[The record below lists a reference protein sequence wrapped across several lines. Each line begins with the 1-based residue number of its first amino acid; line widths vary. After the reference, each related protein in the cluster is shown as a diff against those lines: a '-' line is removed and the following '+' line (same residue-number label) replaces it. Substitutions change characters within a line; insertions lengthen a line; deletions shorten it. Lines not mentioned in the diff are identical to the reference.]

1 MHDPFGHHIT
11 YLRISI
17 TDRCN
22 ERCLYCM
29 PQDHQ
34 EWLPHAEILTF
45 EEIFRLTQIF
55 AGMGVTKIRVTGG
68 EPLTRRNVLQ
78 LFRLLS
84 EVEALRDIGVSTNGS
99 LLAREVAPGGPTMA
113 QELQGLRVNSA
124 NISLDSLDPGTFRQ
138 ITGRDYLA
146 TTLAGIA
153 AAKQAGIEKIKLN
166 AVLLRGRNEHQLG
179 DLIEFALQEDLLLR
193 FIELMPVSDAE
204 VLGDNTFL
212 PIAEARRRIERQF
225 GPLIPDPAFRTN
237 GPAVYWKI
245 SGTGQRIG
253 FIGAMTDLHFCETCN
268 KMRLTCD
275 GKIRPCLGSH
285 LEFDIKEPLRAGAS
299 DGALRRFILD
309 VVARKPEKH
318 AFRLNYQPG
327 RKMVAIGG

>member
-1 MHDPFGHHIT
+1 
-11 YLRISI
+11 
-17 TDRCN
+17 
-22 ERCLYCM
+22 M

-45 EEIFRLTQIF
+45 EEIFRLTQVF
-55 AGMGVTKIRVTGG
+55 AGLGVSKIRVTGG
-68 EPLTRRNVLQ
+68 EPLTRRNVLE

-84 EVEALRDIGVSTNGS
+84 QIAAIRDIGVSTNGS
-99 LLAREVAPGGPTMA
+99 LLARKVGPGEATMA
-113 QELQGLRVNSA
+113 EALQGLRVNSA

-146 TTLAGIA
+146 ETLAGIA
-153 AAKQAGIEKIKLN
+153 AAKRAGIEKVKLN
-166 AVLLRGRNEHQLG
+166 AVLLRGRNDHQLG
-179 DLIEFALQEDLLLR
+179 DLVEFARQEDLLLR
-193 FIELMPVSDAE
+193 FIELMPVSDAD
-204 VLGDNTFL
+204 VLSDDNFL
-212 PIAEARRRIERQF
+212 PIAEARRRLERRF

-237 GPAVYWKI
+237 GPAVYWKV

-285 LEFDIKEPLRAGAS
+285 LEFDIKGPLRAGAS
-299 DGALRRFILD
+299 DAELRRLILD
-309 VVARKPEKH
+309 VVARKPEQH

>member
-1 MHDPFGHHIT
+1 MQDPFGHHIT
-11 YLRISI
+11 YLRISV

-34 EWLPHAEILTF
+34 EWLPHAEILCF
-45 EEIFRLTQIF
+45 EEIYRLTRIF
-55 AGMGVTKIRVTGG
+55 AEMGVSKIRVTGG

-78 LFRLLS
+78 LFELLS
-84 EVEALRDIGVSTNGS
+84 RVEGVRDIGVSTNGS
-99 LLAREVAPGGPTMA
+99 LLAREATPGGPTIA
-113 QELQGLRVNSA
+113 QELKRLRVNSA
-124 NISLDSLDPGTFRQ
+124 NISLDSLDPGTFRL

-146 TTLAGIA
+146 ATLAGIA
-153 AAKQAGIEKIKLN
+153 AAKRAGIEKIKLN
-166 AVLLRGRNEHQLG
+166 AVLLRGRNDHQLG
-179 DLIEFALQEDLLLR
+179 DLIDFARQEDVLLR

-204 VLGDNTFL
+204 VLGEDTFL
-212 PIAEARRRIERQF
+212 PIAEARRRIERRF

-237 GPAVYWKI
+237 GPAVYWKVP
-245 SGTGQRIG
+245 GTGQRIG

-285 LEFDIKEPLRAGAS
+285 LEFDIKAPLRSGAP
-299 DGALRRFILD
+299 DAELRRFILN
-309 VVARKPEKH
+309 VVARKPEQH
-318 AFRLNYQPG
+318 AFRLDYQPG